1 MLGLGVIA
9 LACAP
14 LPGTRTRPGLYLGAS
29 FGAPLKDF
37 FQRYAGV
44 AGLILA
50 LICLYRVS
58 DFVLN
63 VMNPFYLDLGFSKIE
78 IAEVRKVFGVVAS
91 MAGVF
96 VGGWAVVKLGL
107 MRALVIGAVAGP
119 VSNLVFIALAM
130 IGHSMPA
137 LYIAIGLDNIAAVS
151 PKPALSP
158 MSSLTSSGH
167 SDAICAILIALCV
180 AGQADRLAVGTHHRR
195 RGKIRK

>member
-1 MLGLGVIA
+1 VLGLGVIA

-107 MRALVIGAVAGP
+107 MRALVIGAVAGRFP
-119 VSNLVFIALAM
+119 I
-130 IGHSMPA
+130 
-137 LYIAIGLDNIAAVS
+137 
-151 PKPALSP
+151 
-158 MSSLTSSGH
+158 SSSSR
-167 SDAICAILIALCV
+167 S
-180 AGQADRLAVGTHHRR
+180 Q
-195 RGKIRK
+195 